1 MLAIITLIE
10 TMKLHPPVVFR
21 EQLPYLVALPTRRPP
36 EHGEQPEPVCPPCP
50 LDLAAVNRQPDAQE
64 DGDKDAFQGDDDEV
78 DHPITTASICPFVCV
93 APAAPYSTNW

>member
-36 EHGEQPEPVCPPCP
+36 EHGEQPEPVDPPCP
-50 LDLAAVNRQPDAQE
+50 LDLRPVKRQPDPQG
-64 DGDKDAFQGDDDEV
+64 DGDEDAFEGDDGEA
-78 DHPITTASICPFVCV
+78 DHISLCRKTSAL
-93 APAAPYSTNW
+93 